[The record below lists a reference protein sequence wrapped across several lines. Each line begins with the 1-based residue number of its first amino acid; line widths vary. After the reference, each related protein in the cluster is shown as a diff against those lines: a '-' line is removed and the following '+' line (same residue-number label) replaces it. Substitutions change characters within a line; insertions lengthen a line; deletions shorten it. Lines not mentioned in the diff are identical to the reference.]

1 MLKRPL
7 LTIALALMLAG
18 TFVFGLARLF
28 TLRYQAGEVYPAYS
42 TLRADPLGAKAIY
55 DALRELPGMEVRRN
69 FLPLKKLQPGQ
80 PVTLVYAGVQPQSYW
95 TERELQELETL
106 LANGSRVVF
115 AFFPID
121 FAPPPAEVR
130 REERE
135 ERERK
140 RERMEREDDKP
151 PVEEDSKAGKDA
163 AGNDKKERG
172 EDRDDDSETTGLI
185 SFEKVA
191 KRFGFKFDY
200 VAAQRD
206 KTYDRHAFLF
216 APGAALETDISWH
229 SAMHFADLSPEWKP
243 LYLTDNRAVI
253 AERPYGRGSIVLA
266 SDSYFLSNEALRRE
280 RHPLLLTRV
289 FAGPPLV
296 IFDEEH
302 LGVSEQP
309 GVATLV
315 TKYRLQ
321 GVVAGLLL
329 IAALFVWKNTA
340 RFLPPIA
347 EGTGDGDTV
356 HGRDSAQG
364 FSKLLHRSVKPADLL
379 RVCVEEWRHGAAHPA
394 KDVAAVEEIWAQ
406 EQARPAKQRNLV
418 TAYRAIAT
426 ALNRSVRREK

>member
-7 LTIALALMLAG
+7 LTIALALVLAG
-18 TFVFGLARLF
+18 AFCFGLARLF
-28 TLRYQAGEVYPAYS
+28 ALRYQAGEVYPPYS
-42 TLRADPLGAKAIY
+42 TLRADPLGAKAIH
-55 DALRELPGMEVRRN
+55 DALRELPGVEVRRN

-115 AFFPID
+115 TFFPID

-130 REERE
+130 REQQE

-140 RERMEREDDKP
+140 RERMEREEGKSDEGDGAK
-151 PVEEDSKAGKDA
+151 DAKDA
-163 AGNDKKERG
+163 AGDEKKKKRDKRV
-172 EDRDDDSETTGLI
+172 EDAAQPGLV
-185 SFEKVA
+185 SFENVA
-191 KRFGFKFDY
+191 KRFGFRFDY
-200 VAAQRD
+200 EPAERD

-216 APGAALETDISWH
+216 AAGATLETDISWH
-229 SAMHFADLSPEWKP
+229 SALHFADLSPEWKP

-253 AERPYGRGSIVLA
+253 AERAYSRGSILLA

-280 RHPLLLTRV
+280 RHPLLLSRV
-289 FAGPPLV
+289 FSGPRLIV
-296 IFDEEH
+296 FDEEH

-309 GVATLV
+309 GIATLV
-315 TKYRLQ
+315 TKYRLH

-340 RFLPPIA
+340 RFLPPLA
-347 EGTGDGDTV
+347 EGGDDGDFV
-356 HGRDSAQG
+356 RGHDSAQG
-364 FSKLLHRSVKPADLL
+364 FTRLLRRSVKPADLL

-394 KDVAAVEEIWAQ
+394 RNIAIVEELCAQ
-406 EQARPAKQRNLV
+406 EQARPAKQRNAAA
-418 TAYRAIAT
+418 TYRAIAE
-426 ALNRSVRREK
+426 ALARH